1 MHVLCCLLCLSCSCS
16 VNPSVSAAPSLVSDS
31 SIVKTALR
39 LLALSATAPSSRLL
53 RGPGLVQRQRR
64 QSGTPRSRGTAEETH
79 ASPSPGETSDATSSP
94 GPPCQAAGTPG
105 NSREVHLNPAWCV
118 QRPRTPGPP
127 SACTHTSPSPIGS
140 IISSEPQQEHIHQ
153 HPARTHR
160 RTPQTPHHRRP
171 S

>member
-1 MHVLCCLLCLSCSCS
+1 MS
-16 VNPSVSAAPSLVSDS
+16 SVSCTLFLLAFYPWLRQQDRQDCSSPSSLVCAS
-31 SIVKTALR
+31 SIVKHTLEKSSI
-39 LLALSATAPSSRLL
+39 SAARA
-53 RGPGLVQRQRR
+53 
-64 QSGTPRSRGTAEETH
+64 RGTAEETH
-79 ASPSPGETSDATSSP
+79 ASPSPGKTSDATSSP

-105 NSREVHLNPAWCV
+105 NYREVHLNPSWCV

-127 SACTHTSPSPIGS
+127 SACAHSSPSPNGS
-140 IISSEPQQEHIHQ
+140 IISSEPQQVHIHQ